1 MIDRLLV
8 GAPLSNVTSSFG
20 GETLEKYGT
29 VFKCEYKP
37 NSKSCTEIAVD
48 HRRKSICSKLV
59 FVYLSRW
66 YEILFFCRNFAMV
79 QVSETS
85 FMEVFVHDFPY
96 LPWRSWALVSQFA
109 FTVNNIIYSSSIR
122 EIFIAA
128 PNKEQHQLGN
138 ETITVEIEKKT
149 EQWLGAT
156 LQSTGENGNVLV
168 SFSITSLNMIIGV

>member
-1 MIDRLLV
+1 MKYYFF
-8 GAPLSNVTSSFG
+8 A
-20 GETLEKYGT
+20 ETLPW
-29 VFKCEYKP
+29 FKFPK
-37 NSKSCTEIAVD
+37 
-48 HRRKSICSKLV
+48 
-59 FVYLSRW
+59 
-66 YEILFFCRNFAMV
+66 
-79 QVSETS
+79 TS

-122 EIFIAA
+122 ELFIAA